1 MNKNIITLTG
11 FMGSGK
17 SYISKILARELGYK
31 LIDTDEQIVKNQ
43 GKSIPQIMS
52 EVGEQ
57 GFRQIEK
64 EVIADLL
71 NYDFLVL
78 SVGGGAIL
86 HNADLLMNGSTVVF
100 LDTDFKVCYE
110 RIKND
115 KNRPLAFGKTYDQ
128 VFDIYSQRLE
138 KYQKNCHLSIK
149 NDDGNQIVKKIKEF
163 LKNY

>member
-17 SYISKILARELGYK
+17 SYTARILARELGCNFV
-31 LIDTDEQIVKNQ
+31 DTDREIVKRQ
-43 GKSIPQIMS
+43 GKNIPQIMS
-52 EVGEQ
+52 EVGES

-64 EVIADLL
+64 EVITDLL
-71 NYDFLVL
+71 KNDFLVL

-86 HNADLLMNGSTVVF
+86 HNADLLMSESTVIF
-100 LDTDFKVCYE
+100 LNTDFDVCYE

-115 KNRPLAFGKTYDQ
+115 KNRPLAYGKTREQ
-128 VFDIYSQRLE
+128 VFDIYKQRLDV
-138 KYQKNCHLSIK
+138 YQKNCHLSVK
-149 NDDGNQIVKKIKEF
+149 SNDSHQNLKIVKEF

>member
-31 LIDTDEQIVKNQ
+31 LIDTDSEIVKRQ

-57 GFRQIEK
+57 GFRKIEK
-64 EVIADLL
+64 DVIADLL
-71 NYDFLVL
+71 KNDFLVL
-78 SVGGGAIL
+78 SVGGGTIL
-86 HNADLLMNGSTVVF
+86 HNADLLMSGSTVIF
-100 LDTDFKVCYE
+100 LDTDFKVCYD

-115 KNRPLAFGKTYDQ
+115 KNRPLAFGKTYEQ

-149 NDDGNQIVKKIKEF
+149 NDDATQMVKKIKEF

>member
-17 SYISKILARELGYK
+17 SYVAQILARELGYK
-31 LIDTDEQIVKNQ
+31 LVDTDSEIVKRQ
-43 GKSIPQIMS
+43 GKKIPQIMS

-71 NYDFLVL
+71 KYDFLVL

-86 HNADLLMNGSTVVF
+86 HNADLLVSGSTVVF
-100 LDTDFKVCYE
+100 LDTDFDVCYN

-115 KNRPLAFGKTYDQ
+115 KNRPLAFGRTRDQ
-128 VFDIYSQRLE
+128 VFEIYSQRYDIY
-138 KYQKNCHLSIK
+138 KKNCHL
-149 NDDGNQIVKKIKEF
+149 
-163 LKNY
+163 

>member
-1 MNKNIITLTG
+1 MNKRIITLTG

-17 SYISKILARELGYK
+17 SYISRILARELGYK
-31 LIDTDEQIVKNQ
+31 LIDTDNEIVKKQ

-52 EVGEQ
+52 EEGEQ

-71 NYDFLVL
+71 RNDFVVL

-86 HNADLLMNGSTVVF
+86 HNADLLMDGSAVIF
-100 LDTDFKVCYE
+100 LDTDFDTCYN
-110 RIKND
+110 RIKDD
-115 KNRPLAFGKTYDQ
+115 KNRPLAFGKTREQ

-138 KYQKNCHLSIK
+138 KYQKNCHISIK
-149 NDDGNQIVKKIKEF
+149 NNDASQIVKKIKEF
-163 LKNY
+163 LQNY

>member
-64 EVIADLL
+64 DVITNLL
-71 NYDFLVL
+71 KQDFLVL

-86 HNADLLMNGSTVVF
+86 HNADLLMDGSTVVF
-100 LDTDFKVCYE
+100 LNMDFDVCFN

-115 KNRPLAFGKTYDQ
+115 KNRPLAFGKTREQ
-128 VFDIYSQRLE
+128 VFDIYSKRIDI
-138 KYQKNCHLSIK
+138 YQKNCHFSTQ
-149 NDDGNQIVKKIKEF
+149 DQDSTQIVKKIKEF
-163 LKNY
+163 LKSY

>member
-17 SYISKILARELGYK
+17 SFISKILAKELGYN
-31 LIDTDEQIVKNQ
+31 LIDTDSEIVKRQ
-43 GKSIPQIMS
+43 SKSIPQIMS

-64 EVIADLL
+64 EVICDLL
-71 NYDFLVL
+71 KNDFLVL

-86 HNADLLMNGSTVVF
+86 HNADLLMSGSTVVF
-100 LDTDFKVCYE
+100 LDTDFKVCYD

-115 KNRPLAFGKTYDQ
+115 KNRPLAFGKTYEQ
-128 VFDIYSQRLE
+128 VFDIYSQRIE

-149 NDDGNQIVKKIKEF
+149 NDDATQIVKKIKEF